1 MAMQQTDGWMN
12 LPLGVLM
19 AINIKIIILWVVTSR
34 IWYIGTNTLE
44 GPAASSWQK
53 KMEATHCSETH
64 VPTFKPAECHTLDV
78 HSVNYSYIFI
88 YLCTIYK

>member
-1 MAMQQTDGWMN
+1 MAMQQPDGWMN

-19 AINIKIIILWVVTSR
+19 AINIKIIIFWGVTSC

-53 KMEATHCSETH
+53 KMEATGCSETL
-64 VPTFKPAECHTLDV
+64 VPTFKPPKWHTLDV
-78 HSVNYSYIFI
+78 HSVNYSYTFI
-88 YLCTIYK
+88 YVYK